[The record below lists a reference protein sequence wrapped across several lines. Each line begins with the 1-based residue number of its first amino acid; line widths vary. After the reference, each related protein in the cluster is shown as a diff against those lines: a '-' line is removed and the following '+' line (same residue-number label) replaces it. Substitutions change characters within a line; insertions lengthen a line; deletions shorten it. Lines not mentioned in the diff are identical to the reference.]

1 MRDGAVRKFN
11 ITLTYADLDKD
22 ILFSNSTITKKQKQI
37 SVELDESKC
46 YSPEDFCNSVLDQKE
61 RHRIIKLNVREKFD
75 GEETP
80 LSWISRLYERIY
92 FHNGI
97 PLIFTNN

>member
-1 MRDGAVRKFN
+1 MD
-11 ITLTYADLDKD
+11 IDKD
-22 ILFSNSTITKKQKQI
+22 ILFSNSIIAKKKKQMD
-37 SVELDESKC
+37 VELDESKC
-46 YSPEDFCNSVLDQKE
+46 FSPEDFCNSVIDQKE
-61 RHRIIKLNVREKFD
+61 RHRIIQLKVREKFE

-80 LSWISRLYERIY
+80 IGWVARLYERIY